1 MDNDGFGSMGVY
13 DCVAIVVDLFAVEG
27 VVVFEEVVYLDASHV
42 NNKYYWTQSN
52 FDYRQIKIMDRL
64 A

>member
-1 MDNDGFGSMGVY
+1 MMDNDGFGSMGVY

-52 FDYRQIKIMDRL
+52 FDYR
-64 A
+64 